1 MQSGCSPL
9 LRWLCAAAFALLL
22 PGCGGGAADDP
33 GSPAAAFSSTT
44 RAVAA
49 AATFTASAATPVAS
63 ADAAAVPGTP
73 AAAQADEPMHALAA
87 AMHESTPLEQ
97 TAAPATQGEPFTS
110 PAVPALGTSASLGA
124 PDAPGLTLGVPAA
137 GAPGP
142 MSGAGARPAAGQSLA
157 YASSGASLAPP
168 ARTDAAAP
176 TGTSGRVFYV
186 DSQNGSDARDGTAG
200 TPAGAG
206 SGPWRSLARLAAA
219 ALAPG
224 DTVRLLCGSVWN
236 ETLRL
241 AASGTA
247 ERPIVV
253 ASYPSGCSNPPTI
266 DGSVSLPASA
276 WSADGGSIYKAR
288 VTDLPLALF
297 DAGTGPGRLTPAHHP
312 NAGFDAANPGS
323 VYLRNAVD
331 SDRASVAGRTVST
344 YLTTGADLALPPGA
358 SIGAGTVV
366 RIRTQA
372 WVIDERNV
380 VAASGKRLLL
390 DRPTTYAL
398 QAGWGYFLLGQRWML
413 DSPGEWHHDRNAGV
427 LRVWMP
433 DSQAPAARVSF
444 TRLDTGVNL
453 AGRAY
458 VTLDNLAIRRVAT
471 GIDLSKASNVV
482 VRAGRIADTVAHGI
496 YAIASRNVTVS
507 GSSFVR
513 TGSDAI
519 TGQEDDTDP
528 ATGMQATGNSLND
541 IGVTMSGNAVLGLP
555 GRSRAAIRSGSG
567 SRVEGNTLVN
577 TGYIGIWTGAGS
589 TVRANTIIGACTVLD
604 DCGAI
609 YTSGAGNNSLIE
621 GNVVIASRG
630 ASAGKPAAQAYTQ
643 AQGIYL
649 DESASGV
656 TVRGNT
662 VVDADNGIHLHVA
675 AGNAIRDNKLYGN
688 RVSQIWLQETRKRDN
703 PGGDLYGNLVQGN
716 QIAPAAASARGL
728 YLESSVADTLHFGSF
743 DHNVY
748 LDTLFPSVAEERG
761 LSGRAVYTLA
771 DWRAASVAGTPRGLD
786 ANGRGSSQSRY
797 TSVQV
802 GGGNIIPNGNLGSGT
817 AGWTHWNASAPQGVL
832 ARVPCGA
839 AWCARYVAGGSPGL
853 LSSPNFSVTAGT
865 WYRLSFDAAA
875 GADGQKLN
883 LLVRRGGGGSNG
895 YESLAD
901 RSLDITADRSLRRYS
916 IIFKATGSV
925 RAADPL
931 TRDLGARVDVQNVAP
946 GQSVSLA
953 NLELVPIVQPETF
966 TRSDILV
973 NGGASAIQAACPVAA
988 SNPAQC
994 NNYVRLT
1001 DGQPVAWPVFLA
1013 PRSSEIVYTR
1023 NAALLDSDGDGIA
1036 DAQDLCP
1043 GTPEG
1048 AQVNSRGCAL
1058 GQ

>member
-1 MQSGCSPL
+1 MPL
-9 LRWLCAAAFALLL
+9 GIAA
-22 PGCGGGAADDP
+22 
-33 GSPAAAFSSTT
+33 PAG
-44 RAVAA
+44 AA
-49 AATFTASAATPVAS
+49 AAV
-63 ADAAAVPGTP
+63 
-73 AAAQADEPMHALAA
+73 
-87 AMHESTPLEQ
+87 
-97 TAAPATQGEPFTS
+97 
-110 PAVPALGTSASLGA
+110 
-124 PDAPGLTLGVPAA
+124 
-137 GAPGP
+137 
-142 MSGAGARPAAGQSLA
+142 
-157 YASSGASLAPP
+157 GAS
-168 ARTDAAAP
+168 
-176 TGTSGRVFYV
+176 GRIFYV
-186 DSQNGSDARDGTAG
+186 DSQNGSDARDGSAATATG
-200 TPAGAG
+200 SS

-219 ALAPG
+219 GLVPG
-224 DTVRLLCGSVWN
+224 DTVRLVCGSVWN

-241 AASGTA
+241 PASGTT

-253 ASYPSGCSNPPTI
+253 TSHPSGCGNAPLI
-266 DGSVSLPASA
+266 DGSVNVPASA
-276 WSADGGSIYKAR
+276 WLAEGGGIYRAS
-288 VTDLPLALF
+288 VSGMPLALF
-297 DAGTGPGRLTPAHHP
+297 DAATGASRLNPAHHP
-312 NAGFDAANPGS
+312 NAGFDAERPAS
-323 VYLRNAVD
+323 LYLRNAVD
-331 SDRASVAGRTVST
+331 SDRSSVGGRSVSS
-344 YLTTGADLALPPGA
+344 YLTAGADLKLPAGA
-358 SIGAGTVV
+358 NVGAGTLV

-372 WVIDERNV
+372 WVLDERAV
-380 VAASGKRLLL
+380 SARSGNRLLL
-390 DRPTTYAL
+390 DRPTSYPL

-413 DSPGEWHHDRNAGV
+413 DSPGEWHHEPASGA
-427 LRVWMP
+427 LRVWMA
-433 DSQAPAARVSF
+433 DSQLPAARVSF
-444 TRLDTGVNL
+444 TRLATGVDL
-453 AGRAY
+453 AGRANI
-458 VTLDNLAIRRVAT
+458 TLDNLAVRKVST
-471 GIDLSKASNVV
+471 GIDLRKASSIA
-482 VRAGRIADTVAHGI
+482 VRASRISDTVGFGVD
-496 YAIASRNVTVS
+496 AIASRNVTIAQ
-507 GSSFVR
+507 SSFLR

-519 TGQEDDTDP
+519 TGQEDDTAP
-528 ATGMQATGNSLND
+528 ASGLQVLDNSLTD
-541 IGVTMSGNAVLGLP
+541 SGVTMAGDVVLGLP
-555 GRSRAAIRSGSG
+555 TRSRAAIRSGSDA
-567 SRVEGNTLVN
+567 RVEGNTIVN
-577 TGYIGIWTGAGS
+577 TGYIGIWAGAGS

-609 YTSGAGNNSLIE
+609 YTSGARNNSLIE

-675 AGNAIRDNKLYGN
+675 AANTIRDNKLYGN

-728 YLESSVADTLHFGSF
+728 YLESSVADTQHFGSF
-743 DHNVY
+743 DHNLY
-748 LDTLFPSVAEERG
+748 LDTLFPNVAEERG
-761 LSGRAVYTLA
+761 LSGRTVYTLA
-771 DWRAASVAGTPRGLD
+771 DWRAASLAGTPRGLD

-797 TSVQV
+797 TAVQV
-802 GGGNIIPNGNLGSGT
+802 SGGNIIPNGNLGSGT
-817 AGWTHWNASAPQGVL
+817 AGWTHWNASAPQGMFTRI
-832 ARVPCGA
+832 ACGA
-839 AWCARYVAGGSPGL
+839 AWCARYVAGGSPGI

-901 RSLDITADRSLRRYS
+901 RSLDVTADRSLRRYS
-916 IIFKATGSV
+916 MIFRATGSV

-953 NLELVPIVQPETF
+953 NLELVPIVQPDSF

-973 NGGASAIQAACPVAA
+973 NGGASAIQVACPVAA
-988 SNPAQC
+988 TNPAQC
-994 NNYVRLT
+994 NNYVRLS

-1036 DAQDLCP
+1036 DPQDFCP
-1043 GTPEG
+1043 GTPAG
-1048 AQVNSRGCAL
+1048 AGVDSRGCAL